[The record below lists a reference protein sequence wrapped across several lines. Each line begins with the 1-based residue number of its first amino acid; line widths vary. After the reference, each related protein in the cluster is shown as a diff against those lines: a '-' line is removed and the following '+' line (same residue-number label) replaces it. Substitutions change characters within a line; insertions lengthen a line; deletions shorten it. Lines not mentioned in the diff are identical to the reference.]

1 MRMFSFVFIRIASL
15 SKVGKAF
22 GGKSVLAS
30 ANGILSKLPS
40 GLTATVPTTGEVAG
54 AGARATRVTIF
65 GAATFG
71 AIFGA
76 GGVFTG

>member
-1 MRMFSFVFIRIASL
+1 MRMFSFLFIRIASL

-54 AGARATRVTIF
+54 PDARATRVTIF